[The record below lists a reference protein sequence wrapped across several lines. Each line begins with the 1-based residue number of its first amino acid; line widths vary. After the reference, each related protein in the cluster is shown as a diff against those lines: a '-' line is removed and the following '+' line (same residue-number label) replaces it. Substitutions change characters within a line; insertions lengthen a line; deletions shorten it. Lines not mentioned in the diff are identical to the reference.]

1 MKFNQIL
8 VAAVFAVG
16 ASQAALADNSYPH
29 QSYQPSTS
37 TLTRAEVLADLQ
49 LYRQAGLDALNRGD
63 NIDPT
68 STAQMVARSSYAQ
81 LRTPSN
87 YAEAPSPGVTR
98 AEILADL
105 QIYRESGLE
114 TLNRGDNIELNSAAQ
129 VAAQA
134 RYAQLR
140 SSPAYAALVEH
151 FTAQRG

>member
-1 MKFNQIL
+1 MKFNQIV

-16 ASQAALADNSYPH
+16 ASHVALADNSYPH

-68 STAQMVARSSYAQ
+68 STAQMVARASYAQ
-81 LRTPSN
+81 LRVPSN

-98 AEILADL
+98 AQVLADL
-105 QIYRESGLE
+105 QAYRESGLDA
-114 TLNRGDNIELNSAAQ
+114 LNRGDNIDPTSSAQ
-129 VAAQA
+129 IVAQA
-134 RYAQLR
+134 KYAQLR
-140 SSPAYAALVEH
+140 TPTEYV
-151 FTAQRG
+151 AQR